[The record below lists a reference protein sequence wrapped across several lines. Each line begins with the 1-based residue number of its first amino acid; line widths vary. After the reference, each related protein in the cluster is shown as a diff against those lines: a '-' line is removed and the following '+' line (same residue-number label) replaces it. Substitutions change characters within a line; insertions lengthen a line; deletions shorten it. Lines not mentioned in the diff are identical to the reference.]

1 VFSSLKF
8 LGVLLLLLL
17 LLFDVVTLV
26 EAMLSLVV
34 GVYIEDVIYKSFSI
48 LYYIHF
54 LKKSVAKTTN
64 LLGKG
69 LDQNYTF

>member
-1 VFSSLKF
+1 
-8 LGVLLLLLL
+8 
-17 LLFDVVTLV
+17 
-26 EAMLSLVV
+26 MLSLVV